1 MKEPNVQARCPVRTT
16 LEMLG
21 GKWSL
26 LIVNALRN
34 GGLRPSELM
43 RIIPE
48 ISEKMLMQELKHL
61 QVSELVERKADGDR
75 VFYQLTEKGKL
86 AFPLLEAMRNFARQY
101 EDSLKKV

>member
-1 MKEPNVQARCPVRTT
+1 
-16 LEMLG
+16 
-21 GKWSL
+21 
-26 LIVNALRN
+26 
-34 GGLRPSELM
+34 
-43 RIIPE
+43 
-48 ISEKMLMQELKHL
+48 MLMQELKHL